1 MNQSLFFIY
10 FDALIGLD
18 WHTFLIA
25 SIVLTLSPGPDIIY
39 VLVQS
44 MTNGKKRG
52 MAIALG
58 LVSGIIIHT
67 TLVAFGVAVLIKQNE
82 FLFILLKAFGTIY
95 LINLAYQVYKS
106 DAKIELNLDVK
117 SSSTFLEAYRTGFI
131 MNVLNPKVTLFF
143 LAFLPGFLPKDS
155 SSIVLDTYFLGF
167 LFMIQAIVIF
177 GLVSFLAN
185 QLALKLRYH
194 PVFNVVMKW
203 VQIIVFLCIAGL
215 LWFT

>member
-1 MNQSLFFIY
+1 MNQSLFFIQS
-10 FDALIGLD
+10 DAFIGMD

-44 MTNGKKRG
+44 MANGKKRG

-67 TLVAFGVAVLIKQNE
+67 TLVAFGVAILIKQHE
-82 FLFILLKAFGTIY
+82 FLLILLKAFGTFY
-95 LINLAYQVYKS
+95 LIFLAYQVYKS
-106 DAKIELNLDVK
+106 NAKVDLNIDAK
-117 SSSTFLEAYRTGFI
+117 SSSTFFEAFRTGFI

-143 LAFLPGFLPKDS
+143 LAFLPSFLPKDS
-155 SSIVLDTYFLGF
+155 SSVVLDTYFLGM
-167 LFMIQAIVIF
+167 LFMLQAIIIF
-177 GLVSFLAN
+177 GVVSLLAD
-185 QLALKLRYH
+185 QLALKLRHH
-194 PVFNVVMKW
+194 PVFNVIMKW
-203 VQIIVFLCIAGL
+203 AQVIVFLCIAGL